1 MSQNREYRTMDRYPV
16 IFILD
21 LDRTLIGD
29 PTHILD
35 YQSTIE
41 FIKNARLSNKITA
54 EELSDAEFKALP
66 SWKDLF
72 VPEFF
77 RPGLKE
83 ALEAIRKHYP
93 TSEFFIYSAGLP
105 EYVKSMVD
113 IVEKHIDFK
122 FNRPLFSRTECP
134 TNEANHYSKSIV
146 ARYPKIIQSL
156 SQLERYRKVNL
167 VEAADEIMENRIVF
181 IDDADFIWDK
191 KEKWIQCPAYNY
203 RPMFDIDDKILRLI
217 HRLPIVQEYLRSSNA
232 NQTLYIHE
240 QKDFSYDEYRMNYH
254 LFMANLYRDQSMKNR
269 TVFTKDT
276 FMARLVKAIQPYR
289 TRAKPF
295 NAKNLAAIQK
305 ELGAGAGAGAAA

>member
-1 MSQNREYRTMDRYPV
+1 MSDRLPV

-29 PTHILD
+29 PGHILH
-35 YQSTIE
+35 YQNTIE
-41 FIKNARLSNKITA
+41 FIKQARLSNKITT

-83 ALEAIRKHYP
+83 ALESIRKYYP
-93 TSEFFIYSAGLP
+93 TAEFFIYSAGG
-105 EYVKSMVD
+105 EAYVRSMVE

-134 TNEANHYSKSIV
+134 TNEANHYTKSIV
-146 ARYPKIIQSL
+146 ARYPKIIQTL
-156 SQLERYRKVNL
+156 SQLDRYKSVNL
-167 VEAADEIMENRIVF
+167 YEYSEEIMENRLMF
-181 IDDADFIWDK
+181 IDDVDFVWDR

-203 RPMFDIDDKILRLI
+203 KPMFDINDKILRLI
-217 HRLPIVQEYLRSSNA
+217 HRLPIVQEYLRSSEA

-240 QKDFSYDEYRMNYH
+240 QPDFSYDEYRMNYH
-254 LFMANLYRDQSMKNR
+254 LFMANLYREHNIKNR
-269 TVFTKDT
+269 TEFVKDT
-276 FMARLVKAIQPYR
+276 FMSRLVKAVQPYR
-289 TRAKPF
+289 SRAKPF
-295 NAKNLAAIQK
+295 NAKNLAAIKK
-305 ELGAGAGAGAAA
+305 ELAVAVAVTVKKP